1 MKEKAKDRL
10 HASFAW
16 HLAAASHATKAANPE
31 PSEVAIRAPTL
42 DDHRGPLRCAPWG
55 RVRRRQRSVP
65 RSLQS
70 LFMLRLL
77 LHIVFRPRHRLH
89 AAMSSIS
96 PSFFPGYWSRAQAR
110 CSHILPVTQPTRL
123 ERSDLK
129 RSALGGSWLWRTT
142 RGSLRNGMRRHWSL
156 V

>member
-1 MKEKAKDRL
+1 MRRSRGIWLQLPTPQRL
-10 HASFAW
+10 Q
-16 HLAAASHATKAANPE
+16 
-31 PSEVAIRAPTL
+31 IRNRPKS
-42 DDHRGPLRCAPWG
+42 RFELRLWTITVDLYA
-55 RVRRRQRSVP
+55 VRRAD
-65 RSLQS
+65 
-70 LFMLRLL
+70 
-77 LHIVFRPRHRLH
+77 VFDDDNVV
-89 AAMSSIS
+89 S
-96 PSFFPGYWSRAQAR
+96 PVVSNLYSCFACFFILSFDLAIAFTQPCPLSPLPPFFPGYWSRAQAR